1 VRLGPS
7 FVHVPALSTARRP
20 SIDLAAYTPQGTVFG
35 IVSATCAAG
44 AFVAIRQ
51 IGNREP
57 ALVMSVWFHSTSLVS
72 CLVPLLIGYPSP
84 PVWPGAVDAVNL
96 CSIAITS
103 FFGQMLLSRGFQL
116 QSAAKASAIN
126 LTQAR
131 LIANA
136 LIKYGVAFTGFY
148 YIRSCF
154 VVLETDSLS
163 LTPHSL
169 SLARYLQVVWSY
181 FFGLVFL
188 NAVFSWLGALGS
200 LLISAG
206 AILVNLKRPPRQD
219 QESHQHEAHVMINT
233 SELDISS
240 HGEHDGNRALKKTE
254 CSSHFLASEHQLTAG
269 DDDDD
274 RPLLAIGFSASSK
287 KDNKGFNELSPRG
300 DVVGSS
306 SEAALIGEFPLL
318 QTLSHNDES
327 SKLFKCA
334 ADLPA
339 FSSSSSDVHPAL
351 SASFLPDQP
360 TLSSV
365 QMVVQGVH
373 QMQGSERDTAGT
385 EEEASLL
392 QPRT

>member
-1 VRLGPS
+1 
-7 FVHVPALSTARRP
+7 
-20 SIDLAAYTPQGTVFG
+20 
-35 IVSATCAAG
+35 
-44 AFVAIRQ
+44 
-51 IGNREP
+51 
-57 ALVMSVWFHSTSLVS
+57 
-72 CLVPLLIGYPSP
+72 
-84 PVWPGAVDAVNL
+84 
-96 CSIAITS
+96 
-103 FFGQMLLSRGFQL
+103 
-116 QSAAKASAIN
+116 
-126 LTQAR
+126 
-131 LIANA
+131 
-136 LIKYGVAFTGFY
+136 
-148 YIRSCF
+148 
-154 VVLETDSLS
+154 
-163 LTPHSL
+163 
-169 SLARYLQVVWSY
+169 
-181 FFGLVFL
+181 
-188 NAVFSWLGALGS
+188 
-200 LLISAG
+200 
-206 AILVNLKRPPRQD
+206 
-219 QESHQHEAHVMINT
+219 MINT

-254 CSSHFLASEHQLTAG
+254 CSSHFLASEHQLTAR

-334 ADLPA
+334 TDLPA